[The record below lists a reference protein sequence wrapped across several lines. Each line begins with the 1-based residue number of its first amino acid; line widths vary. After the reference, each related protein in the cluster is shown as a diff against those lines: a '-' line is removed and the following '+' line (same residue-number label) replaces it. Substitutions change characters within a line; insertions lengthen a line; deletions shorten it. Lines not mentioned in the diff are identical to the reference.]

1 MCVVRLLCKVCV
13 VCVCVVGLLCEVC
26 VVCVCSRAVV

>member
-1 MCVVRLLCKVCV
+1 VCVVRLLCKVCV